1 METKTFCVV
10 SAATD
15 KCYYMTE
22 DQIQAAYDYQ
32 QWQNCYKDAQD
43 HIKSWLE
50 EFDIDKEAFKKRFG
64 VDYDVLYNCADAIAD
79 DFLDNFDAD
88 ITENDQ
94 FDCLIQGYINKLKDA
109 N

>member
-15 KCYYMTE
+15 ECYYM
-22 DQIQAAYDYQ
+22 
-32 QWQNCYKDAQD
+32 AQD

-88 ITENDQ
+88 IAENDQ
-94 FDCLIQGYINKLKDA
+94 FDCLIQGYINRLKDA

>member
-15 KCYYMTE
+15 ECYYMTE

-32 QWQNCYKDAQD
+32 QRQNSYKDAQD

-50 EFDIDKEAFKKRFG
+50 EFDVDKASFKKRFG

-79 DFLDNFDAD
+79 DFLDHFDAD
-88 ITENDQ
+88 IANNDQ
-94 FDCLIQGYINKLKDA
+94 FDCLIHEHINRLKDA